1 VVFFGIGIGALI
13 AIQGIALLLYG
24 LKTSLVKAQTLV
36 FCLITISEMFNAFN
50 WRSDK
55 VSLFKLGL
63 FSNKPLILAVAS
75 TILLQILVVYMPF
88 LQKPF
93 HTTALNFIDWF
104 LVILLGSTTF
114 IFMEVIKLIENK
126 RKNRRSTL

>member
-1 VVFFGIGIGALI
+1 
-13 AIQGIALLLYG
+13 
-24 LKTSLVKAQTLV
+24 
-36 FCLITISEMFNAFN
+36 MFNAFN

-55 VSLFKLGL
+55 VSLFKLSL

-93 HTTALNFIDWF
+93 HTTALNFIDW
-104 LVILLGSTTF
+104 LWVIPLGSTTF

-126 RKNRRSTL
+126 RKNRRSTP